1 MNLNLTLSFHF
12 RASQREKNWSSIWEG
27 ISHKKVQRVLQQTL
41 QAAWLPSSKMAYP
54 KNQSLSTYQTPCLD
68 QCKKKEN
75 LTQRHLHQTADHPQL
90 HLLTHPDPLLQ
101 HCHQAPHS
109 QTQAVHHH
117 SLCLLDFMDLHL
129 AWSDIPQWVFQDL
142 EESLCHSAAIIHS
155 SYLQVYLI
163 SCLTTC
169 LSLECQIPFK
179 GSLGMLHQ

>member
-1 MNLNLTLSFHF
+1 
-12 RASQREKNWSSIWEG
+12 
-27 ISHKKVQRVLQQTL
+27 
-41 QAAWLPSSKMAYP
+41 MAYP

-117 SLCLLDFMDLHL
+117 SLCLLDFMDLLNKNTKSWVLIRKDVVFYNPRNGTQNHNL
-129 AWSDIPQWVFQDL
+129 AALRCPPAF
-142 EESLCHSAAIIHS
+142 SAHS
-155 SYLQVYLI
+155 SIIGLFQWLDN
-163 SCLTTC
+163 
-169 LSLECQIPFK
+169 F
-179 GSLGMLHQ
+179 